1 MTGQVIGFIGLGRMG
16 GLMAARLLDAGHRL
30 VVCDTVPDALAPLVT
45 RGAEAAHD
53 PAEVA
58 DRADIII
65 TCLPTPKVVEEV
77 ALGVRGVAQGKR
89 AKFMVDTST
98 TGSAVAARIA
108 AGLAQH
114 GITGIDAPV
123 SGGLA
128 GARAGT
134 LAVML
139 ACTPEQRLILEPV
152 LAAFGRIFHVGE
164 KPGLGQSMKLV
175 NNILSAVS
183 LAATAEAVVMGV
195 KAGLDAETIIDVV
208 NAGTGRSSASQDK
221 FPRAILPRS
230 FDFGMPAGLFL
241 KDVGLYL
248 SEAEALDAP
257 REIAEVIVKH
267 WRETAE
273 TQGADQDM
281 TTIVRMLEERAGV
294 RVAAKDAPND

>member
-1 MTGQVIGFIGLGRMG
+1 MTAPVLGFIGLGRMG
-16 GLMAARLLDAGHRL
+16 GLMAARLLAAGHRL
-30 VVCDTVPDALAPLVT
+30 VVCDTVPAAMAPLIAS
-45 RGAEAAHD
+45 GAMAAAD
-53 PAEVA
+53 PADVA
-58 DRADIII
+58 DQADIVI

-77 ALGVRGVAQGKR
+77 ALGKRGVAQGKR

-98 TGSAVAARIA
+98 TGSAVAARVA
-108 AGLAQH
+108 EGLAKH
-114 GITGIDAPV
+114 GIAGIDSPV

-139 ACTPEQRLILEPV
+139 ACTAAQRPVLEPV
-152 LAAFGRIFHVGE
+152 LSAFGRIFHVGE

-195 KAGLDAETIIDVV
+195 KAGLAADTIIDVV

-273 TQGADQDM
+273 TQGADKDM

-294 RVAAKDAPND
+294 RVAAKDAPHD

>member
-1 MTGQVIGFIGLGRMG
+1 MTGQVLGFIGLGRMG

-114 GITGIDAPV
+114 GIAGIDAPV

-164 KPGLGQSMKLV
+164 KPGLEHRQQV
-175 NNILSAVS
+175 F
-183 LAATAEAVVMGV
+183 VVHV
-195 KAGLDAETIIDVV
+195 
-208 NAGTGRSSASQDK
+208 
-221 FPRAILPRS
+221 
-230 FDFGMPAGLFL
+230 
-241 KDVGLYL
+241 
-248 SEAEALDAP
+248 
-257 REIAEVIVKH
+257 
-267 WRETAE
+267 
-273 TQGADQDM
+273 
-281 TTIVRMLEERAGV
+281 
-294 RVAAKDAPND
+294 